1 MGGVYVRLFLK
12 EPTFPLRDPTGFLE
26 VRRGQRARLR
36 VTIAYASV
44 LSFPHQAMLRR
55 FTTEA
60 ETLIGMTSE
69 DAEKARDAA
78 AAASAAAKAEEA
90 AGGVGARTRADG
102 GGDNA
107 LVVRGEDVLTT
118 ITHGFVSLL
127 RVRAALAEHVAALGY
142 CAKLMSVRGWAEGR
156 GESRGCCCS

>member
-1 MGGVYVRLFLK
+1 
-12 EPTFPLRDPTGFLE
+12 
-26 VRRGQRARLR
+26 
-36 VTIAYASV
+36 
-44 LSFPHQAMLRR
+44 MLRR

-69 DAEKARDAA
+69 DAEKAREAA

-142 CAKLMSVRGWAEGR
+142 CAKLMSVRGW
-156 GESRGCCCS
+156 